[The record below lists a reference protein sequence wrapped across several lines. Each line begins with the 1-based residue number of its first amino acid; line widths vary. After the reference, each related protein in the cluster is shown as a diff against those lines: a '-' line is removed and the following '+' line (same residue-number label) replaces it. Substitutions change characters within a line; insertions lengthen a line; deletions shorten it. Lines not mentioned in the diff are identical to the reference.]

1 MNHFIGT
8 LHCRC
13 KVITLTLISLGNLTP
28 ALRAI
33 VIDLTYTDYSNSSWE
48 IRSGN
53 LWRRVFEARY
63 IYCDQFAVTQAE
75 KMLDVA
81 CNYVI

>member
-1 MNHFIGT
+1 MAFNTIKFKRAHRVNRFIGT

-13 KVITLTLISLGNLTP
+13 KVITLALILVGNFTP

-48 IRSGN
+48 IHS
-53 LWRRVFEARY
+53 E
-63 IYCDQFAVTQAE
+63 D
-75 KMLDVA
+75 LDTFLA
-81 CNYVI
+81 TSLL